1 MKTLRQIIA
10 PLLLSDSKRRDAFTL
25 VELLLVLAVL
35 SIMSALVV
43 TAVTNAAG
51 DARMVV
57 ARQQQAVLQE
67 ALNAWISTRSMASD
81 GLLGAMGAYN
91 SASSA
96 SAKLGLLSNYLD
108 AGTYGNF
115 ATNGGGGIETDDMA
129 RIGVSLT
136 FTSSWTTNN
145 YPRVEM
151 Q

>member
-1 MKTLRQIIA
+1 VKTLRQIVE
-10 PLLLSDSKRRDAFTL
+10 PLFLSDSERKDAFTL

-67 ALNAWISTRSMASD
+67 ALNAWVSKESMGSG

-108 AGTYGNF
+108 AGTYANF
-115 ATNGGGGIETDDMA
+115 TTNGGGGIQTDDMQ
-129 RIGVSLT
+129 RIGVSLN
-136 FTSSWTTNN
+136 FTSGWTTNN